1 MKTPSRNS
9 EERVKNLLPERGHEE
24 ARLDYR
30 PGWIEPARADS
41 LFTTLQREVAWE
53 ARALTMFGRV
63 IEQPRRIAFQ
73 GDDGVV
79 YRYSNDDYHAAPWH
93 PAVAAL
99 RDRLEDDYGT
109 PFNSVLLNLYR
120 DGRDGMG
127 WHADDEPELGD
138 RPMIAS
144 ISLGAVRRFVLRS
157 RAGPARKIDLALAP
171 GSLLLMAGDLQQRW
185 QHQVPKTA
193 RPVGPRINLTFRRI
207 LRPPR

>member
-1 MKTPSRNS
+1 MKTRSRNG
-9 EERVKNLLPERGHEE
+9 EECVKTLLP
-24 ARLDYR
+24 ARDGEGAKLTYR
-30 PGWIEPARADS
+30 PDWIEPARADA
-41 LFTTLQREVAWE
+41 LFTVLQREIGWQT
-53 ARALTMFGRV
+53 RTLKMFGRV

-79 YRYSNDDYHAAPWH
+79 YRYSNDDYRAACWH
-93 PAVAAL
+93 PAVAEL
-99 RDRLEDDYGT
+99 RDRLDAEFGVA
-109 PFNSVLLNLYR
+109 FNSVLLNFYR

-138 RPMIAS
+138 RPAIAS

-157 RAGPARKIDLALAP
+157 RSEPSRKIDLSLSP
-171 GSLLLMAGDLQQRW
+171 GSLLVMAGDLQQHW